1 MVGLATRAGPT
12 ESCGNMSLTNALRTL
27 KGRLSLDKEIVR
39 SEGES
44 DQDFVFREYSVAARS
59 KALFVAAFVVLFV
72 ILVGYRITLG
82 EYNISFADVYS
93 TIWKHITGDV
103 TDKVAD
109 NVVWMQRMPRVLTAI
124 LVGVGLAAAG
134 AAMQSMMKNP
144 LADPYTTGI
153 SSGASFGATLAIGLG
168 FTLFGLGGSAGTIL
182 MAFIFALIP
191 AAVII
196 LVSSMK
202 STSAAT
208 MILAGIAVMY
218 LFNAMTTIIK
228 LSLSETSLAAVYQW
242 SIGDLSGSTWESF
255 QVIAIFAVVGG
266 AVLMAMSKKLN
277 ILITGDKNAKA
288 LGLDAHKLRIA
299 LLIIISLMAASVVC
313 FTGIIGFVGLVAPHI
328 VRIFLGSDNRYL
340 IPASAAF
347 GAVLLMVSDLISRT
361 IIAPTFLP
369 VGVITAFIGCP
380 MFLWL
385 LIKARKSMW

>member
-1 MVGLATRAGPT
+1 MTET
-12 ESCGNMSLTNALRTL
+12 ESDVMASNYQKYIAKKLLFIIICVIGVIITIGYAATIGSANLTALQVYET
-27 KGRLSLDKEIVR
+27 IYNH
-39 SEGES
+39 
-44 DQDFVFREYSVAARS
+44 FFN
-59 KALFVAAFVVLFV
+59 KA
-72 ILVGYRITLG
+72 
-82 EYNISFADVYS
+82 NI
-93 TIWKHITGDV
+93 DV
-103 TDKVAD
+103 TQDWVVFTVRLPRIMTGMVAGAS
-109 NVVWMQRMPRVLTAI
+109 LGI
-124 LVGVGLAAAG
+124 AG

-153 SSGASFGATLAIGLG
+153 SSGASFGATLALGLG
-168 FTLFGLGGSAGTIL
+168 LTFFGIGGSAGIIV
-182 MAFIFALIP
+182 MAFVFSLIP

-196 LVSSMK
+196 LVSSMRH
-202 STSAAT
+202 TSAAT

-218 LFNAMTTIIK
+218 LFNACTTIIK
-228 LSLSETSLAAVYQW
+228 LTLSEQSLSAVYQW

-255 QVIAIFAVVGG
+255 TVITIFCVFGG
-266 AVLMAMSKKLN
+266 IILMAMSKKLN

-288 LGLDAHKLRIA
+288 LGLDAHKLRIL

-347 GAVLLMVSDLISRT
+347 GAVLLMVSDLVSRV

-380 MFLWL
+380 LFMWL
-385 LIKARKSMW
+385 LIRARKSMW

>member
-1 MVGLATRAGPT
+1 MTEFDSEQMARSYEHYIWRKLLFILLCVVAMLLVIGYAVTIGSSNLSALDVYRNIYYHFFDTGKVNDDIDWMIFTLRLPRIMTGMVAG
-12 ESCGNMSLTNALRTL
+12 MSL
-27 KGRLSLDKEIVR
+27 
-39 SEGES
+39 
-44 DQDFVFREYSVAARS
+44 
-59 KALFVAAFVVLFV
+59 
-72 ILVGYRITLG
+72 
-82 EYNISFADVYS
+82 
-93 TIWKHITGDV
+93 
-103 TDKVAD
+103 
-109 NVVWMQRMPRVLTAI
+109 
-124 LVGVGLAAAG
+124 GVAG

-168 FTLFGLGGSAGTIL
+168 FMLPGLGGSSGIIL
-182 MAFIFALIP
+182 MAFIFSLIP

-196 LVSSMK
+196 LVSSLRQ
-202 STSAAT
+202 TSAAT

-228 LSLSETSLAAVYQW
+228 LGLSDASLSAVFQW
-242 SIGDLSGSTWESF
+242 SVGDLSTSTWESF
-255 QVIAIFAVVGG
+255 QVIAIFALSGG
-266 AVLMAMSKKLN
+266 GLLFAMSKKLN
-277 ILITGDKNAKA
+277 ILITGDKNATA
-288 LGLDAHKLRIA
+288 LGLNAHHLRIL

-313 FTGIIGFVGLVAPHI
+313 FTGIIGFIGLVAPHI

-347 GAVLLMVSDLISRT
+347 GAVLLMISDLIART

-385 LIKARKSMW
+385 LIKARKNMW